1 MNKRFWVDTVVA
13 KELGAE
19 LLPALE
25 RAFADGYV
33 AVTADTAIDIA
44 AFQQNPAWLAE
55 KATDGWLIVEA
66 FYDSF
71 DQMTAKYF
79 VWSSA
84 DGKATE
90 KADTFDEA
98 IKSLPNAVDIAVL
111 RDVLDTNMVKKADW
125 IEGRSPWKA
134 PGKLSPEA
142 QAVLN
147 LAEGANRSEVLMA
160 AKLADRMDLFDD
172 FNASYCEGLAK
183 QHDCDY
189 ILTVNETLMLI

>member
-19 LLPALE
+19 LIPALE
-25 RAFADGYV
+25 RIMADGYV
-33 AVTADTAIDIA
+33 AVVADTAIDIV
-44 AFQQNPAWLAE
+44 AFQQNPAWVAE

-84 DGKATE
+84 DGKTTE

-98 IKSLPNAVDIAVL
+98 IVSLPNADDIEIL
-111 RDVLDTNMVKKADW
+111 REVIDTIKVKKADW

-147 LAEGANRSEVLMA
+147 LAEGANRSNVLMA
-160 AKLADRMDLFDD
+160 AKLADRMDLFND
-172 FNASYCEGLAK
+172 FNAVYCEGLAK
-183 QHDCDY
+183 QHDCEY
-189 ILTVNETLMLI
+189 MLTVTETLMKI